1 MRIISLL
8 VGLTLLAA
16 PMAALADQD
25 SALAA
30 VRSQPG
36 VLDAQLDERGNLWV
50 VVKNERIAW
59 DQYAVGMCALVRP
72 HQARVFSAKI
82 IDVTSV
88 GRGKKSSEWKQLA
101 QANCSRL

>member
-1 MRIISLL
+1 MRVTSLL
-8 VGLTLLAA
+8 AGLILLASSA
-16 PMAALADQD
+16 MALADQD

-36 VLDAQLDERGNLWV
+36 VLDAQIDDRGSLWV
-50 VVKNERIAW
+50 VVKNARIAW

-101 QANCSRL
+101 QADCSRL